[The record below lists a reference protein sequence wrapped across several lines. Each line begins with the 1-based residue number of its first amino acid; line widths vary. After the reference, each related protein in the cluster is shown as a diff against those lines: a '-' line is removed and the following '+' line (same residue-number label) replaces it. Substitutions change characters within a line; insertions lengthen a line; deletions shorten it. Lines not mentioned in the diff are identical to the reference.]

1 LLSGQEGRTVAGTS
15 LLVEVHA
22 SIAEANSH
30 KGGTTMEKFIE
41 TVFDNRFFQ
50 MPFLEALSYV
60 AAVLLVGAIIVSLTR
75 RALGIAW
82 TPPVAT
88 THEERPSY
96 EEEWR
101 EWKKAA

>member
-1 LLSGQEGRTVAGTS
+1 
-15 LLVEVHA
+15 
-22 SIAEANSH
+22 
-30 KGGTTMEKFIE
+30 MEEFIE
-41 TVFDNRFFQ
+41 TVFDNQFFQ

-75 RALGIAW
+75 RALSIAS
-82 TPPVAT
+82 PPPFAT
-88 THEERPSY
+88 MHEERPSY

>member
-1 LLSGQEGRTVAGTS
+1 
-15 LLVEVHA
+15 
-22 SIAEANSH
+22 
-30 KGGTTMEKFIE
+30 MEEFIE

-75 RALGIAW
+75 RALGIASP
-82 TPPVAT
+82 PPVAT
-88 THEERPSY
+88 RHEERPSY